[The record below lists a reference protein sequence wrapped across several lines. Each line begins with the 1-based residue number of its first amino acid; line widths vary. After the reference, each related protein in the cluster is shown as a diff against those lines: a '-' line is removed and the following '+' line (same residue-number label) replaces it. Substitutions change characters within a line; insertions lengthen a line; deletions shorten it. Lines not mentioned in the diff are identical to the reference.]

1 MTYADRLGRIGGAL
15 RALTATSNGADEE
28 KGLFRAMFG
37 GAEGTVAAVFRHFA
51 HNASRFPCQEDSR
64 WRIAHVR
71 VDLPEGEGRGYWRF
85 LSLADDVFA
94 VITDCDYAAPR
105 RERVVAEGLV
115 EFHFL
120 LEAPV
125 ELSLPKA
132 AQGTVPSGVTLL
144 ACQQAQGLNY
154 EVACQP
160 GSFRMVSLYVPPKVL
175 EESFG
180 FGSQPGSTGYQLLH
194 PAPGTISISERK
206 IDLEFLAV
214 LQRLFDIG
222 FAERRDL
229 ATAASH
235 ILLLLSATANA
246 FDQPKGTAE
255 DAMVFTARELAMFER
270 AREILST
277 DFAGSLTIPGL
288 ARTLGT
294 NSTKL
299 KSGFKFLYGTTI
311 FNFRNRHRMDRAMQL
326 LVSEK
331 LPISSVAQAVGF
343 RHQASF
349 TTAFRAHFG
358 FPPKHARRILAQT
371 AEEGGEGNGR

>member
-1 MTYADRLGRIGGAL
+1 MTYVDRLGRIGGAL
-15 RALTATSNGADEE
+15 RALTLTRNGTDEE

-37 GAEGTVAAVFRHFA
+37 GTEGTVAAVFRHFSG
-51 HNASRFPCQEDSR
+51 NASRFSPQEDPR
-64 WRIAHVR
+64 WRISHVC
-71 VDLPEGEGRGYWRF
+71 VDLPEDEGRGYWRF
-85 LSLADDVFA
+85 LSLADDVFV
-94 VITDCDYAAPR
+94 VITDCDYAVPR

-125 ELSLPKA
+125 ELSLPKEA
-132 AQGTVPSGVTLL
+132 EGTVPAGVTLL

-160 GSFRMVSLYVPPKVL
+160 GSFRMVSLYATPKAL

-180 FGSQPGSTGYQLLH
+180 FGLEQGSTGYGLLH

-206 IDLEFLAV
+206 IDLEFLGM
-214 LQRLFDIG
+214 LQQLFRIG
-222 FAERRDL
+222 VDERRDL
-229 ATAASH
+229 AMAASC
-235 ILLLLSATANA
+235 ILQLLSATTAIFN
-246 FDQPKGTAE
+246 QPNGE
-255 DAMVFTARELAMFER
+255 PDDAMVFTPRELAMFEQ

-277 DFAGSLTIPGL
+277 DFTGSLTIPGL

-311 FNFRNRHRMDRAMQL
+311 FNFRNRHRMDHAMHL

-331 LPISSVAQAVGF
+331 LAISTIAQAVGF
-343 RHQASF
+343 RHHASF

-358 FPPKHARRILAQT
+358 FPPKLARKLHAQT
-371 AEEGGEGNGR
+371 GDDGEERR

>member
-1 MTYADRLGRIGGAL
+1 MTYAGRLGRIGGAL
-15 RALTATSNGADEE
+15 RALTLTRNGADEE

-37 GAEGTVAAVFRHFA
+37 GPEGTVAAVFRHFA
-51 HNASRFPCQEDSR
+51 QNASRFPASEDPR
-64 WRIAHVR
+64 WRIAQVR

-85 LSLADDVFA
+85 LSLGDDVFA
-94 VITDCDYAAPR
+94 VITDCDYAVPR

-125 ELSLPKA
+125 ELSLPKEA
-132 AQGTVPSGVTLL
+132 EGSVSAGVTLL

-160 GSFRMVSLYVPPKVL
+160 GSFRMVSLYAGPKVL

-180 FGSQPGSTGYQLLH
+180 FGLEQGSTGYRLLH

-206 IDLEFLAV
+206 IDLDFLGV
-214 LQRLFDIG
+214 LQRLFEIG
-222 FAERRDL
+222 FEERRDL
-229 ATAASH
+229 AAAASY
-235 ILLLLSATANA
+235 ILQLLSATVAV
-246 FDQPKGTAE
+246 FDQPNGEAE

-311 FNFRNRHRMDRAMQL
+311 FNFRNRHRMDRAMHL

-331 LPISSVAQAVGF
+331 LPISTIAQAVGF

-358 FPPKHARRILAQT
+358 FPPKHARKLQAQ
-371 AEEGGEGNGR
+371 AVDDDEEAG

>member
-1 MTYADRLGRIGGAL
+1 M
-15 RALTATSNGADEE
+15 RALTLTRSGADEE

-37 GAEGTVAAVFRHFA
+37 GPEGTVAAVFRHFA
-51 HNASRFPCQEDSR
+51 GNASRFAVRGDPR
-64 WRIAHVR
+64 WRIWHAR
-71 VDLPEGEGRGYWRF
+71 VDLPAGEGRGYWRF

-94 VITDCDYAAPR
+94 VITDCDYAMPR

-125 ELSLPKA
+125 ELSLPKEA
-132 AQGTVPSGVTLL
+132 EGTVRAGVTLL

-160 GSFRMVSLYVPPKVL
+160 GSFRMVSLYAAPKVL
-175 EESFG
+175 EDSFG
-180 FGSQPGSTGYQLLH
+180 FGLEEGSPGYRLLH
-194 PAPGTISISERK
+194 PAPGTISISERR
-206 IDLEFLAV
+206 IDLEFLGV
-214 LQRLFDIG
+214 LQHLFETG
-222 FAERRDL
+222 FDARRDL
-229 ATAASH
+229 AMAASY
-235 ILLLLSATANA
+235 ILHLLSATAA
-246 FDQPKGTAE
+246 VFEQPNDEAE

-270 AREILST
+270 ARDILST

-311 FNFRNRHRMDRAMQL
+311 FNFRNRHRMDRAMYL

-331 LPISSVAQAVGF
+331 LPISVIAQMVGF

-358 FPPKHARRILAQT
+358 FPPKHARKLQALSPDGG
-371 AEEGGEGNGR
+371 EEGT

>member
-1 MTYADRLGRIGGAL
+1 MTYAGRLGRIGGAL
-15 RALTATSNGADEE
+15 RALTLTGNGADEE

-37 GAEGTVAAVFRHFA
+37 GPEGTVAAVFRHFA
-51 HNASRFPCQEDSR
+51 QNAARFPAREDPR
-64 WRIAHVR
+64 WRISHVR

-85 LSLADDVFA
+85 LSLGDDVFA
-94 VITDCDYAAPR
+94 VITDCDYAVPR

-125 ELSLPKA
+125 ELSLPKEA
-132 AQGTVPSGVTLL
+132 EGTVPAGVTLL

-160 GSFRMVSLYVPPKVL
+160 GSFRMVSLYAGPKVL
-175 EESFG
+175 EDSFG
-180 FGSQPGSTGYQLLH
+180 FGLEQGSTGYRLLH

-206 IDLEFLAV
+206 IDLDFLGV
-214 LQRLFDIG
+214 LQRLFEIG
-222 FAERRDL
+222 FDERRDL
-229 ATAASH
+229 AMAASY
-235 ILLLLSATANA
+235 ILQLLSATAA
-246 FDQPKGTAE
+246 VFDQPNGEAE

-311 FNFRNRHRMDRAMQL
+311 FNFRNRHRMDRAMHL

-331 LPISSVAQAVGF
+331 LPISTIAQAVGF

-358 FPPKHARRILAQT
+358 FPPKHARKLQAQ
-371 AEEGGEGNGR
+371 ALDDGEEEA